1 MSDAADRTL
10 LDKGWDTAPRPP
22 ERGARRLAAAN
33 PLARLAGVLLS
44 PAPEHRSAR
53 QAVGVFA
60 LRGVSAGIAY
70 ASQVLLARWMGG
82 PEYGVF
88 VSVWSWLLILS
99 MTASLGLTITV
110 QRFVQDARSA
120 GDDDLLRGTLLGTRV
135 IALALSTTLMAVGIG
150 LVWLMQDRIAD
161 SYVVPAILVL
171 VCLPMMALVDV
182 DDGIART
189 YDWMFLAMA
198 PPFVWRPLVLLVC
211 VAAMALSGGA
221 ATATAAAAAAII
233 AVWSTCLVQLVVLQR
248 RLRRE
253 VRPGARRYRFRE
265 WVRVSLPVVF
275 SEGFAFLLLNADVLA
290 LSLLRPAEEVA
301 IYFAATRTISL
312 VLFIAFA
319 VAAALGHRFAEAYAK
334 RDTPLLRALLTRS
347 VAWTLFPSLA
357 AAAGM
362 LAVGPWA
369 LLLFGPAFTVGYAP
383 MCVLAIGFV
392 VRASVGSA
400 ERLLNMAG
408 EERACA
414 LVYASALGVNVA
426 LNVALIP
433 PYGLMGAAAA
443 TVVALLVESAGL
455 ARLIRRRLGVS
466 VATGWNPMAIM
477 RPVEAPLGDSPLAR
491 ASGA

>member
-10 LDKGWDTAPRPP
+10 LDKAWDAAPRLLHRHP
-22 ERGARRLAAAN
+22 RRRAAAN

-88 VSVWSWLLILS
+88 VSVWSWLLIIS
-99 MTASLGLTITV
+99 MVSSLGLTITV
-110 QRFVQDARSA
+110 QRFLQDARSA
-120 GDDDLLRGTLLGTRV
+120 GDDDLLRGTLLGTRI
-135 IALALSTTLMAVGIG
+135 IALALSTCLMIVGIG
-150 LVWLMQDRIAD
+150 LVWLMRDRIAEP
-161 SYVVPAILVL
+161 YVVPAILAL

-189 YDWMFLAMA
+189 YDWMVLAMA
-198 PPFVWRPLVLLVC
+198 PPFVWRPLVLLLC
-211 VAAMALSGGA
+211 VAGMALAGGA
-221 ATATAAAAAAII
+221 ATATAAAAAAIV

-248 RLRRE
+248 RLRGQ
-253 VRPGARRYRFRE
+253 VGPGGRRYRFRE

-301 IYFAATRTISL
+301 IYFAATRTVSL
-312 VLFIAFA
+312 VLFISFA
-319 VAAALGHRFAEAYAK
+319 VTAASGHRFAEAHAC

-362 LAVGPWA
+362 LAIGPWA
-369 LLLFGPAFTVGYAP
+369 LLLFGPAFTVGYGP
-383 MCVLAIGFV
+383 MCVLAVGFV
-392 VRASVGSA
+392 VRASVGSS

-414 LVYASALGVNVA
+414 LVYASALGVNLM
-426 LNVALIP
+426 LNVTLIP
-433 PYGLMGAAAA
+433 LYGLMGAAAA
-443 TVVALLVESAGL
+443 TVVALVVESAGL

-466 VATGWNPMAIM
+466 VATGWNPMAVA
-477 RPVEAPLGDSPLAR
+477 RSVEPSRTEAPGD
-491 ASGA
+491 